1 MDNLTQESSPIS
13 QWISEHKGITFSLIF
28 GIIFFSIEVLAIVG
42 YDITASGPML
52 VMMETILL
60 IIIFL
65 GMMIFIYNF
74 GYLVI
79 MLTVD
84 EGLND
89 EEVILLKWILRRA
102 VLISVGWFVGVIV
115 LMLTLSAQPYL
126 LAGMNCILLALLF
139 FILRKG
145 ENPLVEGVSI

>member
-1 MDNLTQESSPIS
+1 MNSSRQESLSIS
-13 QWISEHKGITFSLIF
+13 QWISEHKGITFSLAF
-28 GIIFFSIEVLAIVG
+28 GIIFVSMEVLAIIG
-42 YDITASGPML
+42 YETTTSGPML
-52 VMMETILL
+52 IMMETVLL

-74 GYLVI
+74 GYMVI

-89 EEVILLKWILRRA
+89 EEVVLLKWILRRS
-102 VLISVGWFVGVIV
+102 VLISVGWFIGVIV
-115 LMLTLSAQPYL
+115 LMLSLSGQPYL
-126 LAGMNCILLALLF
+126 LAGMNCFLLAFLF